1 MKYMVIESFKP
12 GMSEAVYDRFQ
23 ARGRM
28 LPDGLEYV
36 DSWLSADRSKCFQL
50 MQTDTFQLF
59 DIWTALWGDLIDFEI
74 VEVVESPTKITK
86 QI

>member
-23 ARGRM
+23 VQGRM

-59 DIWTALWGDLIDFEI
+59 DIWTAFWGDLVEFEI
-74 VEVVESPTKITK
+74 VEVVESPTKT
-86 QI
+86 Q